1 MNTIRSHLIE
11 VYWGSRRREGILRDS
26 IADPGACQA
35 YLLMSRFGKYDRM
48 IQASSAACDSRY
60 GNSCPINA
68 EYGSKSSGAG
78 VHVRVRAE
86 SLKRY
91 TCSRS

>member
-1 MNTIRSHLIE
+1 MNTIRSHLFE
-11 VYWGSRRREGILRDS
+11 VYQTSRRQEGVLRGS
-26 IADPGACQA
+26 IADPAICQA
-35 YLLMSRFGKYDRM
+35 YLLMRGSGKYDRM